1 MSGKLEFKW
10 NGEELVIK
18 QCDKM
23 KTSPNECETCNNRF
37 VCFTVRVK
45 PDDTEVSSKK
55 TARLSDIMK
64 AVEKIGTD

>member
-1 MSGKLEFKW
+1 MSGKLEFNW

-23 KTSPNECETCNNRF
+23 KTSPKECETCDNRF

-55 TARLSDIMK
+55 VTRLSDIIK
-64 AVEKIGTD
+64 AVDKISTD

>member
-23 KTSPNECETCNNRF
+23 KTSSQECDTCKYRF
-37 VCFTVRVK
+37 VCFTERVK
-45 PDDTEVSSKK
+45 PDDTKVSSKK
-55 TARLSDIMK
+55 VTRLSDIMK
-64 AVEKIGTD
+64 AVERIGTD